1 MEKSYAFFYTGS
13 YSLLSIHLRNDFRY
27 LITSGYFTKNNKDY
41 ISTFKAVDQ
50 TMNKVFLTVEV
61 EY

>member
-1 MEKSYAFFYTGS
+1 MLFFIYLGS

-27 LITSGYFTKNNKDY
+27 LITFGYFTKNT
-41 ISTFKAVDQ
+41 STFKAVDQ
-50 TMNKVFLTVEV
+50 TMNKIFLTVEV